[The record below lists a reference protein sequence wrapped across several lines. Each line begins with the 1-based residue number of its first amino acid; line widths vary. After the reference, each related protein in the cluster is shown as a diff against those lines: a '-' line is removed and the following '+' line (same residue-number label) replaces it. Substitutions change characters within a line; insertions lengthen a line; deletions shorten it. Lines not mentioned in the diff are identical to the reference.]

1 MDPHPELTELDRI
14 VLTDLLQDVGQKSN
28 TESRSSEKAVASGSP
43 AKDASNTV
51 TDQVDTEDAIAR
63 LKALNT
69 QKDSAFQPTIFT
81 AWDSKDISP
90 AINKHVVQPYSRF
103 AQGVVRHPTD
113 VVFLTHLLLYSR
125 ILNGSWAWL
134 DKAFPYVLE
143 PLMGHTWDSYYYHH
157 VKHHHVEGNGPGDL
171 SSTIRYQRDDIGHFL
186 HYVGRFM
193 FLIWL
198 ELPLYFIQRKKYNLG
213 VRAFLS
219 EISSYAFMYG
229 MWRWNPKAATF
240 VFLLPF
246 FLLRIGLMV
255 GNWGQHALVDE
266 LEPDSDYRS
275 SITLI
280 DVPSN
285 RYSFND
291 GYHTAHHLNPRRH
304 WREHPTHF
312 LQSKTTYAGN
322 GALVFTNIDYI
333 MLTITLLRK
342 DYMYLA
348 DRLVPIG
355 NQIGMSKVEIANMLR
370 TKTRAFTEADI
381 KKRFK

>member
-1 MDPHPELTELDRI
+1 
-14 VLTDLLQDVGQKSN
+14 
-28 TESRSSEKAVASGSP
+28 
-43 AKDASNTV
+43 
-51 TDQVDTEDAIAR
+51 
-63 LKALNT
+63 
-69 QKDSAFQPTIFT
+69 
-81 AWDSKDISP
+81 
-90 AINKHVVQPYSRF
+90 
-103 AQGVVRHPTD
+103 
-113 VVFLTHLLLYSR
+113 
-125 ILNGSWAWL
+125 
-134 DKAFPYVLE
+134 
-143 PLMGHTWDSYYYHH
+143 
-157 VKHHHVEGNGPGDL
+157 PGDL

-312 LQSKTTYAGN
+312 LQSKTAYAGN

-370 TKTRAFTEADI
+370 TKTKAFTEADI

>member
-1 MDPHPELTELDRI
+1 
-14 VLTDLLQDVGQKSN
+14 
-28 TESRSSEKAVASGSP
+28 
-43 AKDASNTV
+43 
-51 TDQVDTEDAIAR
+51 
-63 LKALNT
+63 
-69 QKDSAFQPTIFT
+69 
-81 AWDSKDISP
+81 
-90 AINKHVVQPYSRF
+90 
-103 AQGVVRHPTD
+103 
-113 VVFLTHLLLYSR
+113 
-125 ILNGSWAWL
+125 
-134 DKAFPYVLE
+134 
-143 PLMGHTWDSYYYHH
+143 
-157 VKHHHVEGNGPGDL
+157 
-171 SSTIRYQRDDIGHFL
+171 
-186 HYVGRFM
+186 M

-240 VFLLPF
+240 VFLFPF

-266 LEPDSDYRS
+266 VEPDSDYRS

-280 DVPSN
+280 DVPVSLPLEFRYLSNQTLLTTPSQSN

-355 NQIGMSKVEIANMLR
+355 DQIGTSKVEIANMLK

>member
-1 MDPHPELTELDRI
+1 
-14 VLTDLLQDVGQKSN
+14 
-28 TESRSSEKAVASGSP
+28 
-43 AKDASNTV
+43 
-51 TDQVDTEDAIAR
+51 
-63 LKALNT
+63 
-69 QKDSAFQPTIFT
+69 F
-81 AWDSKDISP
+81 
-90 AINKHVVQPYSRF
+90 
-103 AQGVVRHPTD
+103 
-113 VVFLTHLLLYSR
+113 
-125 ILNGSWAWL
+125 
-134 DKAFPYVLE
+134 
-143 PLMGHTWDSYYYHH
+143 
-157 VKHHHVEGNGPGDL
+157 
-171 SSTIRYQRDDIGHFL
+171 
-186 HYVGRFM
+186 
-193 FLIWL
+193 IWL

-229 MWRWNPKAATF
+229 MWRWNPKPATF

-266 LEPDSDYRS
+266 VEPNSDYRS

-355 NQIGMSKVEIANMLR
+355 DQIGMSKVEIANMLK